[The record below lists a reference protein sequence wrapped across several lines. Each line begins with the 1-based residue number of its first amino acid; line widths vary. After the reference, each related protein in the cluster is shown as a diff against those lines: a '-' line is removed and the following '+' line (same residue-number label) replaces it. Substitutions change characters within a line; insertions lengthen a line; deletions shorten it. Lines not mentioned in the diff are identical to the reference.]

1 MPAGFASPD
10 VLFGGNSGAPER
22 LFYRVIL
29 EKLRGRY
36 TRYCEVGVGSF
47 AASMVAADAGWKPSQ
62 MESSDVTLYSSI
74 VGTMLARG
82 NLADLGVR
90 LDGDLVELP
99 DTDLLTQAAF
109 LLWVQ
114 LRARMEARPD
124 VEYWRNICHDLT
136 VRARAHQEAIRGQLA
151 KLNDRLGGVN
161 YRPMDMWD
169 HIPEVLDDPCAIVH
183 AAPPSYP
190 SGFEVFFNT
199 DGRLT
204 WNEPPYDVFD
214 PATGF
219 DRLADMMRDSPA
231 LLICL
236 QECQPRTYALPRPVF
251 ATPIGMGR
259 HTYVIT
265 NRPDEIFA
273 ITGGPHVV
281 PRRMG
286 EITPS
291 SHPPMPV
298 DYDLRPDAQVAMI
311 PVKAQVADY
320 YRDIWLHRLAATP
333 GSYNVLVT
341 IDGYVACVIGFSIEP
356 ISRPYPGA
364 AHIRHLLLRYGV
376 GAPHVTLR
384 TGRLATMFALQKPVA
399 ELAVGTGGALYLAA
413 SRGLMTVQ
421 MTRYQESK
429 EMRGLMRRINKQP
442 HPDGFK
448 LTYAAD
454 WQDKRPNEVLAE
466 FLAIEARWR
475 AERAKAKAAET
486 GEG

>member
-36 TRYCEVGVGSF
+36 TRYAEVGVGSF
-47 AASMVAADAGWKPSQ
+47 AASMVAADAGWKPGQ

-74 VGTMLARG
+74 VGTALSGGDLAS
-82 NLADLGVR
+82 LGMR

-99 DTDLLTQAAF
+99 DTDQLTRAAF

-136 VRARAHQEAIRGQLA
+136 ARAKAHQEAIRGQLA
-151 KLNDRLGGVN
+151 KLQDRLGGIK
-161 YRPMDMWD
+161 YQPSDMWD
-169 HIPEVLDDPCAIVH
+169 HIPEVMDDPHAIVL

-190 SGFEVFFNT
+190 AGFEVFFNT
-199 DGRLT
+199 AGRLT
-204 WNEPPYDVFD
+204 WDEPPYDMFD
-214 PATGF
+214 PADGF
-219 DRLADMMRDSPA
+219 DRLADLMRDAPA

-236 QECQPRTYALPRPVF
+236 QECQPKTYSLPRPVF

-286 EITPS
+286 EIAPS
-291 SHPPMPV
+291 THPPLPV
-298 DYDLRPDAQVAMI
+298 DYDLRTDAKVEMVA
-311 PVKAQVADY
+311 VKAQVADY

-333 GSYNVLVT
+333 GAYNVLVT
-341 IDGYVACVIGFSIEP
+341 IDGYVACVIGYSIETM
-356 ISRPYPGA
+356 SRPYPGA
-364 AHIRHLLLRYGV
+364 THLRSLLLRYGV

-384 TGRLATMFALQKPVA
+384 TGRLATMFALQRPVA
-399 ELAVGTGGALYLAA
+399 EIAVGVGGQVYLAA
-413 SRGLMTVQ
+413 STGLITVQ
-421 MTRYQESK
+421 MTRYPESK
-429 EMRGLMRRINKQP
+429 EMRGLMRLTNKTD

-448 LTYAAD
+448 LTYSAPWRRQANAD
-454 WQDKRPNEVLAE
+454 VLAE
-466 FLAIEARWR
+466 FLAKETRWR
-475 AERAKAKAAET
+475 DQRAKAKAS
-486 GEG
+486 GEGQ